1 MKWSA
6 AITRMHR
13 RLLIPAGAAVF
24 LVASGFL
31 PPADSDFFLK
41 LNRGINLFGKVY
53 KEVAGNYVDE
63 IDPEKFMQAG
73 IDGML
78 GMLDPY
84 TVFIDREDG
93 EEVDLMTSGKYGGI
107 GVTIGIRDGGVRV
120 ITVMDGYS
128 AQRQGVL
135 PGDRFIEVD
144 GKPVT
149 GKKPDDVRGMTR
161 GEPGTEV
168 RVKVEREGEK
178 APLEFVLLREEIRVK
193 NITYVDF
200 VSDGIGYIRLERFSR
215 PTGEELRQAI
225 NDLKLKGEIKG
236 LILDLRGNPGGLL
249 DAAVD
254 VVSKFVPRGTVVVRT
269 KGRQPEADK
278 AYQTSEEPLVPAV
291 PLICL
296 TDRGSAS
303 ASEIVC
309 GSLQD
314 LDRALVVGQRTF
326 GKGLVQTILPLDE
339 GAQLKITTARYYIPS
354 GRSIQEIDY
363 ASRERTGLFVSQADS
378 QKHDFKTVHGR
389 KVGEHGGIQPDST
402 VATADP
408 GPMVRDLQRKGM
420 VFKFAN
426 RYFATHRNG
435 GVGRV
440 GDTVFTA
447 FRRFLDEEKF
457 DYQEESTT
465 KLHELKDLAERYHY
479 SRGVVAELDSLGSA
493 LAREKDRGMERYQD
507 HVLHELSAE
516 FAGRTKGERGRIEAS
531 FVDDLQLKA
540 AIGILKNKKLYT
552 KKLGG

>member
-1 MKWSA
+1 MRSK
-6 AITRMHR
+6 
-13 RLLIPAGAAVF
+13 LLIPAGAVVF
-24 LVASGFL
+24 LIASGFL
-31 PPADSDFFLK
+31 PPADSDLFLK
-41 LNRGINLFGKVY
+41 INRGINLFGRVY

-63 IDPEKFMQAG
+63 VNPEKFMQAG
-73 IDGML
+73 IEGML

-107 GVTIGIRDGGVRV
+107 GVTIGVRDGAVRV

-128 AQRQGVL
+128 AQRQGVI

-168 RVKVEREGEK
+168 RLKVEREGET

-193 NITYVDF
+193 NITFADF
-200 VSDGIGYIRLERFSR
+200 VGDGVAYIRLERFSR

-225 NDLKLKGEIKG
+225 KDLKAKGEIKG
-236 LILDLRGNPGGLL
+236 MVLDLRGNPGGLL

-269 KGRQPEADK
+269 KGRQPEAER
-278 AYQTSEEPLVPAV
+278 AYTTAEEPLLPAV
-291 PLICL
+291 PLVCL

-339 GAQLKITTARYYIPS
+339 GAQLKITTARYFIPS

-363 ASRERTGLFVSQADS
+363 ALRERSGMFVQHPDS
-378 QKHDFKTVHGR
+378 QKQSFKTARGR
-389 KVGEHGGIQPDST
+389 KVVEHGGIQPDSA
-402 VATADP
+402 VAPEDS

-426 RYFATHRNG
+426 RYFGEHRNG
-435 GVGRV
+435 GIGKV

-447 FRRFLDEEKF
+447 FRKFLDAEKF
-457 DYQEESTT
+457 EYQEESTE
-465 KLHELKDLAERYHY
+465 KIRELRELTERYHY
-479 SRGVVAELDSLGSA
+479 SRSVIVELDSLAVA
-493 LAREKDRGMERYQD
+493 LQKEKVRGMDRYRD
-507 HVLHELSAE
+507 HILHELSAE
-516 FAGRTKGERGRIEAS
+516 FAARQRGERGRIEES
-531 FVDDLQLKA
+531 FVDDTQLKA
-540 AIGILKNKKLYT
+540 AVGILKNKKLYT